1 MTVIGLC
8 LSGESKKITSAATKA
23 TLSAK
28 KIIMEEG
35 CCTLYIN
42 NYNTNA
48 KYTYSISNKK
58 IFSIVDIDR
67 NVDNKNQLVLEIYAE
82 DIGTTKI
89 TIKETIGQKVRKV
102 GTCIVE
108 NKKNYE
114 RSFFIEPEEL
124 SVANGCKFNLDEN
137 STISAPGKVS
147 FRSSNSSVASI
158 TKDGIVTTKKPGTIY
173 ITVKSGKE
181 TKKMKLR
188 VLDKK
193 LEKEYANHVEAI
205 NQLAAKKVT
214 ASNFT
219 SYYKKYMQIKKKDEK
234 YRSDNWSSIYNK
246 QYIKTPYLETSSY
259 VREKL
264 TKYLRATKK
273 LTLQGSSLD
282 ILKIE
287 KLNAGSKTMKIT
299 LKKKLTKEDIMY
311 INLLEYGVY
320 DTYKKTTKANCF
332 IRLQSLERKGYLMK
346 ATGKVGQKILT
357 AKYSPKNTE
366 KLRKGQ
372 TYYFMFHNSNSF
384 QVSTLKA
391 K

>member
-28 KIIMEEG
+28 KIIMEGG

-42 NYNTNA
+42 NYNTKA

-67 NVDNKNQLVLEIYAE
+67 NVDNKNQLVMEIYAK

-102 GTCIVE
+102 GTCTVE

-181 TKKMKLR
+181 TKK
-188 VLDKK
+188 
-193 LEKEYANHVEAI
+193 
-205 NQLAAKKVT
+205 
-214 ASNFT
+214 
-219 SYYKKYMQIKKKDEK
+219 
-234 YRSDNWSSIYNK
+234 
-246 QYIKTPYLETSSY
+246 
-259 VREKL
+259 
-264 TKYLRATKK
+264 
-273 LTLQGSSLD
+273 
-282 ILKIE
+282 
-287 KLNAGSKTMKIT
+287 
-299 LKKKLTKEDIMY
+299 
-311 INLLEYGVY
+311 
-320 DTYKKTTKANCF
+320 
-332 IRLQSLERKGYLMK
+332 
-346 ATGKVGQKILT
+346 
-357 AKYSPKNTE
+357 
-366 KLRKGQ
+366 
-372 TYYFMFHNSNSF
+372 
-384 QVSTLKA
+384 
-391 K
+391 